1 MSVRELTAR
10 TALSPSRLA
19 GYEWSLN
26 PYRGCG
32 FGCAYC
38 YSPAILRQPRAT
50 WASELGVRRNLP
62 TVLARELRRRAPG
75 VVAISTITDGYQ
87 PVERRYEVTR
97 RCLEQLVRH
106 DWPVSLLTKS
116 DLWLRDLDLLGRLSR
131 VEVGLTFTTSDM
143 KMQQRVEPAVPPP
156 ARRIAAA
163 RQATATGLPVY
174 AFLGPLYPSET
185 PAGVA
190 GLVRELAA
198 VGIGRVMVDDLHHHP
213 GTRKALAAA
222 GVAWGAGDYP
232 PLFAAAREAAHEC
245 GVDFAVSELAQT
257 RAQATERTPPPRE
270 APSRWLTPCDAKR

>member
-1 MSVRELTAR
+1 VSVRELTAR

-19 GYEWSLN
+19 GYDWSLN

-50 WASELGVRRNLP
+50 WACELGVKRNLP
-62 TVLARELRRRAPG
+62 SVLARELRRRTPG
-75 VVAISTITDGYQ
+75 VVAISTVTDGYQ
-87 PVERRYEVTR
+87 PIERKYQVTR
-97 RCLEQLVRH
+97 RCLQQLVRY

-116 DLWLRDLDLLGRLSR
+116 DLWLRDLEFLERLSR
-131 VEVGLTFTTSDM
+131 VEVGLSFTTSDI

-163 RQATATGLPVY
+163 RQATAAGLRVY

-198 VGIGRVMVDDLHHHP
+198 AGIGRVMVDDLHHHP
-213 GTRKALAAA
+213 GTRAALTAA
-222 GVAWGAGDYP
+222 GVVWGAGDYP
-232 PLFAAAREAAHEC
+232 ALFAAAREAADEC
-245 GVDFAVSELAQT
+245 GVEFVVSELA
-257 RAQATERTPPPRE
+257 RSRTSPPRD
-270 APSRWLTPCDAKR
+270 APS